1 LPLTKIRKTNQER
14 SGKMGNG
21 NIYDRGFEELPV
33 TAKVHPDTRIG
44 SGVKIGDSVVDAG
57 CVICDRVF
65 IGHNCVIRNNVYI
78 GDDSVIG
85 HNVVIEADTVIGRGT
100 TIQSQCHI
108 TKNAIIGNNCF
119 FGPTAVMINTHRI
132 SHGRG
137 FEPELKGPE
146 IGDACR
152 IGTGALIMPGV
163 KVGRNSVI
171 GAGSLLTK
179 DVGAGEIWHN
189 RDTAAIRGKVDE
201 SEWL

>member
-1 LPLTKIRKTNQER
+1 MEN
-14 SGKMGNG
+14 S
-21 NIYDRGFEELPV
+21 NIYERRFESLPV
-33 TAKVHPDTRIG
+33 TDKVHPDTKIG

-57 CVICDRVF
+57 CKIGNGVF
-65 IGHNCVIRNNVYI
+65 IGHNCVIRNNVVI

-85 HNVVIEADTVIGRGT
+85 HNVVIEADTIIGHDT

-108 TKNAIIGNNCF
+108 TKNATIGNHCF
-119 FGPTAVMINTHRI
+119 FGPTAVMINTHHI

-137 FEPELKGPE
+137 FDPDLKGPE
-146 IGDACR
+146 VGDACR

-163 KVGRNSVI
+163 KVGRNSMI

-189 RDTAAIRGKVDE
+189 RDTAAIRGKVDKE
-201 SEWL
+201 EWL